1 MDLETLSR
9 SLLEMTAKFFMNN
22 VLLKLSTLGGTY
34 EYEYFFREQ
43 QSQARFKN
51 RQVRGSA
58 GKKPEKAK
66 NDRGVSFKKKKKK
79 KKKIDPRLE
88 NDE

>member
-9 SLLEMTAKFFMNN
+9 LEMTAKFFMNN

-58 GKKPEKAK
+58 GKKPEKALK
-66 NDRGVSFKKKKKK
+66 MTCA
-79 KKKIDPRLE
+79 RLKFE
-88 NDE
+88 MPDI